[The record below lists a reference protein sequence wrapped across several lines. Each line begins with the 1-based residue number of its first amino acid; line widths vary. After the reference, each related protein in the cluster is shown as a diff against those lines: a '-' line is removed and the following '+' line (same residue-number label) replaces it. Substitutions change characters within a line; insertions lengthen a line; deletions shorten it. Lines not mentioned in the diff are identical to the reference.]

1 MVLQY
6 WHNLKGESKKRKI
19 VSFKNGYHGDT
30 FGAMALSGKGTFNR
44 PFSPYL
50 FEVIEIDPPV
60 EGREETSLLQL
71 QDAAEQ
77 HELAGFIFEPRI
89 QGVGGMRTHTLNGLD
104 SLLEFCHKRSILT
117 IADEVMTGFG
127 RTGSHF
133 VCGQLQHPPAIICLA
148 KGLSGGMLPLAAT
161 VCQQL
166 VFDAFLSNEKQ
177 KAFLH
182 GHSFYGNPLGCA
194 VALASLDL
202 LETDQCR
209 IQRMQIERKHQA
221 FCNKWRGHPSLKRLE
236 TVGTILAVEY
246 SGEDSYYLS
255 FSGKIKQFFLDH
267 GVLVRPMGNVLHI
280 IPPYCIKE
288 EELEKIYQL
297 IAHTLENPL

>member
-1 MVLQY
+1 MAIP
-6 WHNLKGESKKRKI
+6 WG
-19 VSFKNGYHGDT
+19 HGP
-30 FGAMALSGKGTFNR
+30 LRKGTFNR

-77 HELAGFIFEPRI
+77 HELAGFIFEPQI

-148 KGLSGGMLPLAAT
+148 KGLSGGMLRWLEQSANSLFSMLFYQMKNKKPFCTDILFVGIPLA
-161 VCQQL
+161 VQL
-166 VFDAFLSNEKQ
+166 
-177 KAFLH
+177 
-182 GHSFYGNPLGCA
+182 
-194 VALASLDL
+194 L
-202 LETDQCR
+202 L
-209 IQRMQIERKHQA
+209 QA
-221 FCNKWRGHPSLKRLE
+221 
-236 TVGTILAVEY
+236 
-246 SGEDSYYLS
+246 
-255 FSGKIKQFFLDH
+255 
-267 GVLVRPMGNVLHI
+267 
-280 IPPYCIKE
+280 
-288 EELEKIYQL
+288 
-297 IAHTLENPL
+297 